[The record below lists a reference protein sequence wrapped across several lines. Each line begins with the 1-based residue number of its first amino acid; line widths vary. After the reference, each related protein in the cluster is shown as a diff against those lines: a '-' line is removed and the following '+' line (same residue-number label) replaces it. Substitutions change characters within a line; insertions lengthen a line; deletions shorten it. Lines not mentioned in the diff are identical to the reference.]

1 MNNNYVLPIPKDLK
15 KIQSKLFFG
24 LTKRQLIGFGL
35 AIFLGIIIFLALKPI
50 SIDVAMYSMFFAV
63 APIFFATIFQK
74 DGMYAEQWIKLIIEY
89 KYLNPSKRY
98 YKVSKNNLSLAKER
112 DVIRRGKNRRKKQQN
127 RQVKQVKTSKSISS
141 SATTNRQQKKTKN
154 INTRNS

>member
-15 KIQSKLFFG
+15 KIKSKLFFG
-24 LTKRQLIGFGL
+24 LTKRQLIGFGT
-35 AIFLGIIIFLALKPI
+35 AIFVGLIIFLSLYSI
-50 SIDVAMYSMFFAV
+50 SIDVAMYAMFFGV

-74 DGMYAEQWIKLIIEY
+74 DGMYAEQWIKLFIEY

-112 DVIRRGKNRRKKQQN
+112 KVLRRAKKRKKQQI
-127 RQVKQVKTSKSISS
+127 RQVKQIKTSQPLSS
-141 SATTNRQQKKTKN
+141 STTIDRQKKKTKDV
-154 INTRNS
+154 ITRKS

>member
-15 KIQSKLFFG
+15 KIKSKLFFG
-24 LTKRQLIGFGL
+24 LTKRQLVGFGI
-35 AIFLGIIIFLALKPI
+35 AIFLGIVIFLALKPI
-50 SIDVAMYSMFFAV
+50 SVDFAMYAMFFAV
-63 APIFFATIFQK
+63 APVFFATIFQK

-98 YKVSKNNLSLAKER
+98 YKVSKKNLSLAKER
-112 DVIRRGKNRRKKQQN
+112 DVIRRAKRRKKKQQN
-127 RQVKQVKTSKSISS
+127 RQIEQVKTSKPISS
-141 SATTNRQQKKTKN
+141 SATNNRQTKKTKN